1 MNIYRN
7 PYLFSVPVNEDFHC
21 VVNPLKN
28 NAIRV
33 LNSRQFNT
41 LNQIDKLIL
50 QDNSDELKQFVT
62 IMQQDEFLKLSN
74 DFAYKNISSN
84 DFVSLWIHTTDN
96 CNLRCRY
103 CYIGTKDSN
112 IKMNETVIQ
121 ELCEKIRESAV
132 CNKFKYVRLKLAGG
146 EPFLNYR
153 IWDCFLSK
161 LRDNL
166 SVIGCSLK
174 ITFLTNLTL
183 LDDNILMFIKKHN
196 ISVSVSLDG
205 IGKYNDN
212 NRITKQGIGTFETI
226 DINIEKL
233 LCNKIS
239 PFINTVVTD
248 KNIEGLPDLTK
259 YVIQKNLSIRFSIVQ
274 DENFNYQKAMTFFF
288 QCYKLFE
295 EAINQ
300 GYKFSQK
307 HRLCDISLY
316 GNIDRV
322 CACGKNCGT
331 IYSNGDI
338 YFCQL
343 HIGSDNKSG
352 NIFQSQ
358 DLLDIIR
365 KGDHNYGKLNND
377 CNNCAYRYI
386 CAGGCPLSR
395 ISEKSPSCIFFRQI
409 IPELYRLIGVERLK
423 EIDDYIKL
431 NMIK

>member
-1 MNIYRN
+1 
-7 PYLFSVPVNEDFHC
+7 
-21 VVNPLKN
+21 
-28 NAIRV
+28 
-33 LNSRQFNT
+33 
-41 LNQIDKLIL
+41 
-50 QDNSDELKQFVT
+50 
-62 IMQQDEFLKLSN
+62 MQQDEFLKLSN

-132 CNKFKYVRLKLAGG
+132 CNKFKYVRLKLSGG

-295 EAINQ
+295 EAINP
-300 GYKFSQK
+300 
-307 HRLCDISLY
+307 
-316 GNIDRV
+316 RV
-322 CACGKNCGT
+322 
-331 IYSNGDI
+331 
-338 YFCQL
+338 
-343 HIGSDNKSG
+343 
-352 NIFQSQ
+352 
-358 DLLDIIR
+358 
-365 KGDHNYGKLNND
+365 
-377 CNNCAYRYI
+377 
-386 CAGGCPLSR
+386 
-395 ISEKSPSCIFFRQI
+395 
-409 IPELYRLIGVERLK
+409 
-423 EIDDYIKL
+423 
-431 NMIK
+431 